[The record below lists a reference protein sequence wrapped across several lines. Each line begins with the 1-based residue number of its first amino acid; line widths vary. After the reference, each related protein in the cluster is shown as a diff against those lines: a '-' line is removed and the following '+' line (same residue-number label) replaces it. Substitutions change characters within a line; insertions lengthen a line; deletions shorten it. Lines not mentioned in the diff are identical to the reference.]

1 MPLRRIVTICTALLA
16 ASLALAQ
23 EPEPLRIG
31 LVQPMSGPL
40 AAYGQETQPAIEAL
54 VRRINREGG
63 IKSLGGAKIELILA
77 DDASQPARSAT
88 EVRRLIG
95 DGRISVLAGGSI
107 TPQALAVGPV
117 LDEHKVPM
125 LSFFSG
131 SSRSPYLFSLG
142 LPYDRGYAENM
153 VAFIRDLA
161 ARPGFSVK
169 RVVTASSNY
178 EAGQQITRFLTEKL
192 KAAGFEVVGDVPLDT
207 KATDFTPALLR
218 IRSLKPD
225 VVVGLQTQREILGL
239 YRGRFD
245 LQYFDPVFV
254 SNLGVADPSIWKDL
268 GDAIA
273 TKTLLDASFGLA
285 LYAPTLKAS
294 SGSTLPRDIAA
305 DIGAKGGLGHFAI
318 AAMQGSL
325 VIKEAA
331 ERSASRDPARLHQA
345 IASTALPFG
354 HPGMILPR
362 EKGLSFAEDR
372 LPVDSTT
379 LIIQWNAERQLEAVF
394 PPAFATAEP
403 RKPRR

>member
-1 MPLRRIVTICTALLA
+1 MSIRRFVTICLA
-16 ASLALAQ
+16 ILAGPAAIAQ
-23 EPEPLRIG
+23 EPEPFRIG
-31 LVQPMSGPL
+31 LIQPMSGPL

-63 IKSLGGAKIELILA
+63 IKALGGAKIELILA

-95 DGRISVLAGGSI
+95 DGKIAILAGGSI
-107 TPQALAVGPV
+107 TPQALAVGPI
-117 LDEHKVPM
+117 LDEHRMPM

-131 SSRSPYLFSLG
+131 TSRSPHLFSLG

-153 VAFIRDLA
+153 VAFIADLA
-161 ARPGFSVK
+161 TKPGFSTR

-178 EAGQQITRFLTEKL
+178 EAGQQVTRFLVEKL
-192 KAAGFEVVGDVPLDT
+192 KARGFEVVGDVPLDT
-207 KATDFTPALLR
+207 KATDLTPALLR

-239 YRGRFD
+239 YRSRFD
-245 LQYFDPVFV
+245 LQYFEPVFV

-273 TKTLLDASFGLA
+273 TRALLDASFGLA
-285 LYAPTLKAS
+285 LYAPTLKAGS
-294 SGSTLPRDIAA
+294 VSTLPRDVAA

-318 AAMQGSL
+318 AAMQGIL

-331 ERSASRDPARLHQA
+331 EASASRDPSRLREALAA
-345 IASTALPFG
+345 IDLPYG

-372 LPVDSTT
+372 LPADSST
-379 LIIQWNAERQLEAVF
+379 LVIQWNAQRQLEAVF
-394 PPAFATAEP
+394 PSTFATAEP
-403 RKPRR
+403 RKPKQ